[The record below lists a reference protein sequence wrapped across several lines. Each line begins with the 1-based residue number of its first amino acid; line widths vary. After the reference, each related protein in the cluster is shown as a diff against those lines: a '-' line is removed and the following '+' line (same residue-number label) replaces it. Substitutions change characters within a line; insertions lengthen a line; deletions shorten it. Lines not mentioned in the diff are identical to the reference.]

1 MRFLHPRLIFDTPLT
16 NEKVSLAKINM
27 SSTEAVQQIREFLAK
42 YGDYS
47 TDRGDEPKELLFL
60 PGEQCPTGL
69 VPCDS
74 STETCPDVGLWPKI
88 YNSKGLRCYSRENVA
103 HKKSMTKEDAQS
115 AVKGIRALVE
125 EVSKT
130 QRLMAELESAT
141 PASAAAPASALS
153 SVTSAASSAA
163 SAVGDAVSAVGDA
176 IKSTKLRREND
187 PNVKKDGITWRTAFT
202 AAFGTAA
209 LGMAAAAL
217 LGTVFD
223 LNAVIDVSNF
233 SAAWD
238 YMSGKLS
245 PAQLTSVANW
255 ILNNIETI
263 PGAGKLAGMLAENL
277 GALAELPGVA
287 STVASTAA
295 STAALAAAKAASLAT
310 RAALFGGE
318 GEVSESELSSFYDSD
333 EE

>member
-1 MRFLHPRLIFDTPLT
+1 LIFDTPLT

-47 TDRGDEPKELLFL
+47 TNRGDEPKELLFL

-163 SAVGDAVSAVGDA
+163 SAVGDAASAVGDA
-176 IKSTKLRREND
+176 VTSTKQNF
-187 PNVKKDGITWRTAFT
+187 TWRNVF
-202 AAFGTAA
+202 TAA
-209 LGMAAAAL
+209 LGTVALVGL
-217 LGTVFD
+217 LGTVFNLD
-223 LNAVIDVSNF
+223 AVIDVSNF

-238 YMSGKLS
+238 FLSGKLS
-245 PAQLTSVANW
+245 PEQLTSVANW
-255 ILNNIETI
+255 ILKNIETI
-263 PGAGKLAGMLAENL
+263 PGAAKLAGMLAKNL
-277 GALAELPGVA
+277 GALAKLP
-287 STVASTAA
+287 TVASAAAAKAA
-295 STAALAAAKAASLAT
+295 STAALAAAKAVSLG
-310 RAALFGGE
+310 LLGGE